1 VEVGMNF
8 YAVLGVPRDADE
20 ETIRGAYRILARRYH
35 PDRGAGS
42 SAEKFRMVNEAYET
56 LIDPG
61 SRHSH
66 DLSLLWAERQ
76 VPVRAEPMVAQS
88 GPFPQEDAGLFGR
101 FRSAPPSG
109 AFRISGDFDEL
120 FDRWF
125 HSFDG
130 VFFGPEWP
138 W

>member
-1 VEVGMNF
+1 MNF
-8 YAVLGVPRDADE
+8 YAILGVPRDADE

-42 SAEKFRMVNEAYET
+42 SAEKFRLVNEAYET

-61 SRHSH
+61 SRRSH
-66 DLSLLWAERQ
+66 DLSLQWGEHQ

-88 GPFPQEDAGLFGR
+88 GSFPQEDVGVFGR
-101 FRSAPPSG
+101 FRAAPPSG

-125 HSFDG
+125 QSFDS
-130 VFFGPEWP
+130 FFSPEWP

>member
-8 YAVLGVPRDADE
+8 YAVLGVPRDANE
-20 ETIRGAYRILARRYH
+20 ETIRSAYRILARRYH

-61 SRHSH
+61 SRRSH
-66 DLSLLWAERQ
+66 DLSLEWTEHQ
-76 VPVRAEPMVAQS
+76 VPVQAEPMVVQS
-88 GPFPQEDAGLFGR
+88 APFPQEDADVFGR
-101 FRSAPPSG
+101 FRAAPPSG

-120 FDRWF
+120 LDRWF
-125 HSFDG
+125 HSFDS
-130 VFFGPEWP
+130 VFSAEWP

>member
-1 VEVGMNF
+1 MNF

-20 ETIRGAYRILARRYH
+20 ETIRGAYRILARLYH

-61 SRHSH
+61 SRHWH

-88 GPFPQEDAGLFGR
+88 GPFPQEDAALFGG

-109 AFRISGDFDEL
+109 AFRISGDFDGL

-125 HSFDG
+125 HSFDD
-130 VFFGPEWP
+130 VFFGPRWP